1 MYFHTHDAALGERLR
16 ELELTAGRAWD
27 NVVQRLPA
35 MTDAEAADHPPPT
48 VVIAHPH
55 GRMKH
60 VTVGELQGTASG
72 RWVVYPKV
80 LYSAATCPGSS
91 GGLVMPLWR
100 WRSETVMGGGFV
112 RGMRCHPHSVG
123 WPSGQGRS
131 ADHWGFL

>member
-60 VTVGELQGTASG
+60 VTVGELQGTESG
-72 RWVVYPKV
+72 AWSYRPKV
-80 LYSAATCPGSS
+80 LYSAGTCPGSS
-91 GGLVMPLWR
+91 GGLVLPLWR
-100 WRSETVMGGGFV
+100 MRDEDGVVRELWR
-112 RGMRCHPHSVG
+112 HPHSVG
-123 WPSGQGRS
+123 LNPGLGRC
-131 ADHWGFL
+131 ADYWWGL